1 MVLRQHRVDSFY
13 SFRENFIC
21 ASVVKEKQKR
31 IPIVIT
37 QIQIEVYMKI
47 KKDQR
52 GLLFKD
58 GEYVK
63 LLMPGNYFSLL
74 GQDIEVHHI
83 LNPFYSRENFIFLK
97 NDPILMRELDVID
110 LKDNEIAL
118 HFEEEKFH
126 SVLKTGIHAFW
137 KGGKTRSFLKIDLND
152 PFIAEN
158 IDRSILMKQEVKDF
172 TCSYAVESFQKG
184 LLFIENSFVKVLEP
198 GNYFYWKGTKSIS
211 VIKADLRQL
220 QTEITGQEI
229 LSKDKVPLR
238 LNFVCQYKIVDPIE
252 SLVKVKDYESQL
264 YIHLQLVLREYV
276 GSLTLDEILSKKE
289 EIGSYVVDKIKTSMT
304 AMGLEILFGGV
315 KDVIL
320 PGEIKDILNQ
330 VLIAEKKAQAN
341 VIMRR
346 EETASTRSLLNTAKL
361 MEENATLYKLKELE
375 YVERISEKISRIT
388 LTGGGIQLI
397 DQLKGLLLPGKD

>member
-1 MVLRQHRVDSFY
+1 
-13 SFRENFIC
+13 
-21 ASVVKEKQKR
+21 
-31 IPIVIT
+31 
-37 QIQIEVYMKI
+37 MKI
-47 KKDQR
+47 RKDQR

-63 LLMPGNYFSLL
+63 YLPPGNHFTFL
-74 GQDIEVHHI
+74 GNYVEIHHI
-83 LNPFYSRENFIFLK
+83 LNPFRSKFDFAFFR
-97 NDPILMRELDVID
+97 NDPILMKELEVID
-110 LKDNEIAL
+110 LKDNEIAFY
-118 HFEEEKFH
+118 FEEEKFK
-126 SVLKTGIHAFW
+126 SVLQTGTHAFW
-137 KGGKTRSFLKIDLND
+137 KGIKDRSFVKIDLDN
-152 PFIAEN
+152 PFIEDK
-158 IDRSILMKQEVKDF
+158 IDRSILMKPEVKDLV
-172 TCSYAVESFQKG
+172 CSYGVESFQKG

-198 GNYFYWKGTKSIS
+198 GNYFFWKGTKSIS
-211 VIKADLRQL
+211 VVKADLRQL

-229 LSKDKVPLR
+229 MSKDKIPLR
-238 LNFVCQYKIVDPIE
+238 LNFVCQYKITDPIQC
-252 SLVKVKDYESQL
+252 LVEIKDYESQL

-289 EIGSYVVDKIKTSMT
+289 EIGSYVTEKIKTSMPS
-304 AMGLEILFGGV
+304 MGLEILFGGV

-375 YVERISEKISRIT
+375 YVERISEKISQIT
-388 LTGGGIQLI
+388 LTGGTQLI
-397 DQLKGLLLPGKD
+397 DQLKGLLLPGKERTEKES

>member
-1 MVLRQHRVDSFY
+1 
-13 SFRENFIC
+13 
-21 ASVVKEKQKR
+21 
-31 IPIVIT
+31 
-37 QIQIEVYMKI
+37 MKI

-63 LLMPGNYFSLL
+63 LLMPGNYFTLL
-74 GQDIEVHHI
+74 GQDIEIHQI
-83 LNPFYSRENFIFLK
+83 LNPFFSRANFTFLK
-97 NDPILMRELDVID
+97 NDPILLKELEVVD

-118 HFEEEKFH
+118 LFEEDKFK
-126 SVLKTGIHAFW
+126 SVLKTGTHAFW
-137 KGGKTRSFLKIDLND
+137 KGGKKISFVKIDLND
-152 PFIAEN
+152 PSIDEN
-158 IDRSILMKQEVKDF
+158 IDRSILMKPEVKDF
-172 TCSYAVESFQKG
+172 TCSYALESFQKG
-184 LLFIENSFVKVLEP
+184 LLFVENSFVKVLEP

-211 VIKADLRQL
+211 VLKADLRQL

-229 LSKDKVPLR
+229 MSKDKIPLR

-252 SLVKVKDYESQL
+252 CLVKVKDYESQL

-276 GSLTLDEILSKKE
+276 GTLTLDEILSKKE
-289 EIGSYVVDKIKTSMT
+289 EIGSYVVEKIKTSMPS
-304 AMGLEILFGGV
+304 MGLEIIFGGV

-375 YVERISEKISRIT
+375 YVERISEKISQIT
-388 LTGGGIQLI
+388 LTGGIQLI
-397 DQLKGLLLPGKD
+397 DQLKGLLLPGKEKEK